1 MTQTA
6 FPWRRIAAAAVATAA
21 LAITGCATTGGTG
34 ASRPVT
40 LAEANAA
47 MEASGVLNQ
56 YVNTRVRPGGR
67 RSMPKYADRA
77 WNWFVERRLPLNS
90 EERALPANYRERAY
104 AETLAKNLDRSSLL
118 RGAAANWREIPITG
132 SVMPSGR
139 IVEMS
144 VHPTN
149 DQIIYM
155 ASASGGVFKTTNR
168 GQSWANVTDGFLPT
182 LGLGSI
188 TMDPNNPETL
198 YVGLGEGVPGSHYEP
213 YGSGVYRTTNG
224 GANWSLLNSTSNI
237 TFVADIEVL
246 NNSTTIF
253 VASAGK
259 ITGGTDSG
267 LFRSTDS
274 GNSFTKIVDLP
285 TFDIDVDRAN
295 NSNIVATTKQ
305 GQTDFARIIY
315 STNGGQTFTN
325 ATTPS
330 NNNAF
335 RIELTRNGNTM
346 YALVGLNDG
355 SLGGVWK
362 STNGGQAWSALPLGG
377 IPNSGS
383 LKPGQMYYNCS
394 IQVSPY
400 DANTVYMGS
409 NLRMY
414 RSTDGGQSWE
424 ARTDWAGD
432 NGLPYMHADHHTI
445 RFGANTNTVYVGNDG
460 GFFFSQDGTATVT
473 ERNVGMTALQYYRM
487 DNHPTDANALLGG
500 LQDNDKYV
508 RRSDGTWR
516 HYPNAFGD
524 CMEVIAHPSSPNT
537 FMGCNYY
544 GGAIRITEDGSNT
557 EWPYI
562 RTYQGQNN
570 GIPDEEKGSWVSPF
584 FYDPRNPNTL
594 YLGLNGVYRTTYT
607 PGLLPQWTEV
617 VPPSSTTTPAQM
629 EALTITSGTSN
640 RKLVGFLGR
649 RTQAGGL
656 TVGLFRCN
664 PDGSSHELLD
674 IPQLAWVSD
683 IKPDPNDNNTL
694 WMTYSDINA
703 GGAERGRIYK
713 TTNQGTSWTDMTN
726 NFPRNLPASAV
737 LVDPNNSNTVFV
749 GSDIGVYRSDNGGAS
764 WVYWNE
770 GLPPVVV
777 TDFAYFGPQRKLRVS
792 TYGRGLFETEID
804 GAPANPDIRV
814 SPETLNFD

>member
-1 MTQTA
+1 MSIRATH
-6 FPWRRIAAAAVATAA
+6 WRRCAAAAVAAA
-21 LAITGCATTGGTG
+21 AISLSGCASTGGG
-34 ASRPVT
+34 RSPEAVT

-47 MEASGVLNQ
+47 MEASGVLDK

-90 EERALPANYRERAY
+90 PERALPPNYRERAY
-104 AETLAKNLDRSSLL
+104 AETLAENLDRSSL
-118 RGAAANWREIPITG
+118 RNGRAANWREIPITG
-132 SVMPSGR
+132 NVMPSGR
-139 IVEMS
+139 IVEMA
-144 VHPTN
+144 VHPAN
-149 DQIIYM
+149 DQTIYL

-168 GQSWANVTDGFLPT
+168 GQSWTNVTDGFLPT

-188 TMDPNNPETL
+188 TMDPGNPQTL

-213 YGSGVYRTTNG
+213 YGSGVYRTTDG
-224 GANWSLLNSTSNI
+224 GASWSLLNSTSNI
-237 TFVADIEVL
+237 AFVSDIAVFS
-246 NNSTTIF
+246 NSTTILL
-253 VASAGK
+253 ASAGN
-259 ITGGTDSG
+259 ISGGTDSG
-267 LFRSTDS
+267 IFRSTDS
-274 GNSFTKIVDLP
+274 GNTFTKVVNQP
-285 TFDIDVDRAN
+285 AFDIDVDPAN
-295 NSNIVATTKQ
+295 NSNVVATTKQ
-305 GQTDFARIIY
+305 SQTAFAQILY
-315 STNGGQTFTN
+315 STNGGQSFTA

-346 YALVGLNDG
+346 YALVGLNNGD
-355 SLGGVWK
+355 LGGIWK
-362 STNGGQAWSALPLGG
+362 STNGGQSWSALPLSG
-377 IPNSGS
+377 IPTSGDY
-383 LKPGQMYYNCS
+383 KPGQMYYNCA

-400 DANTVYMGS
+400 DANTVYVGS

-414 RSTDGGQSWE
+414 KSTNGGNSWT
-424 ARTDWAGD
+424 AVTDWAGD
-432 NGLPYMHADHHTI
+432 GLPYMHADHHTI
-445 RFGANTNTVYVGNDG
+445 RFGANTNTVYIGNDG
-460 GFFFSQDGTATVT
+460 GFFFSQDGMATVT

-516 HYPNAFGD
+516 HYPNSFGD

-537 FMGCNYY
+537 FFGCNYY
-544 GGAIRITEDGSNT
+544 GSAIRITEDGSNT
-557 EWPYI
+557 QWPFI
-562 RTYQGQNN
+562 RGYGSQNN
-570 GIPDEEKGSWVSPF
+570 GIPDQERGSWVSPF

-607 PGLLPQWTEV
+607 PGMMPTWTQII
-617 VPPSSTTTPAQM
+617 PPDPTTTPAQM
-629 EALTITSGTSN
+629 EAMTLTSGTSN

-656 TVGLFRCN
+656 TVGLFRSN
-664 PDGSSHELLD
+664 PDGTGREILNL
-674 IPQLAWVSD
+674 PQLAWVSD
-683 IKPDPNDNNTL
+683 LKPDPNDNNVL

-703 GGAERGRIYK
+703 GGGERGRIWK
-713 TTNQGTSWTDMTN
+713 STNQGTSWTDMTN
-726 NFPRNLPASAV
+726 NFPRSLPATAV
-737 LVDPNNSNTVFV
+737 LVDPNNSNTVFI

-770 GLPPVVV
+770 GMPPAVV

-804 GAPANPDIRV
+804 GVPAAPDIRV